1 MAFVNITKGTLNP
14 YKVNTQTLN
23 EGQFS
28 WMTSD
33 TGKQIGSEKQN
44 TIDVFMYDNE
54 GNQWHEDKYEGYGEF
69 GGMDFYTLL
78 AKMNGYS
85 DEDLI
90 LKLKGKDLRDIGI
103 DIAFGKIK
111 TKAKGN
117 KVLFPALV
125 EDPKFNW
132 KRHDFKNEPE
142 SDPDQSWYQEDEYE
156 AWDESNSIEKP
167 EGLDEGRVKQFTADL
182 NGMIKDIKRGY
193 GWIDP
198 EFVEDTWENTSD
210 TIEFELV
217 KLEIYRQLIKAGIL
231 AHADDNDEESAGKY
245 VKSLKDLNIAES
257 EVNESLAFSIAGGI
271 VLGVVGVIALV
282 NGAKVAAGLA
292 GIAIAKAGDA
302 AEAKRAAKRAAA
314 RLKDKKAI
322 LDPIAKKFEN
332 DDKLKQMYV
341 DLAPYMGTSNAKN
354 RASAKVRTEQLGI
367 IAKYIKSKLT
377 PDENAYFTDL
387 SKYLRTGAPE
397 TIEGGWHDDTDESVA
412 EGKKYTVSD
421 FKVGDR
427 VIIARGGNKPGV
439 VKKVTKAPNNL
450 VYVSW
455 NPKRPSDESQAFRAH
470 ELIPESVAEATVVMD
485 AIDPKSNVLKKLLK
499 KHNVKMKVLTMNGP
513 GGGHPEV
520 EMTGSREDLQAV
532 LADPN
537 GWDDSDLG
545 EYIEESLVNEAAS
558 LVDEVTGKAVKLPYK
573 TKDFRGDAITVK
585 GFTEPHKSSSSGRIQ
600 TDQGEFFPGVAGVKI
615 VGHKFEGVTEAKS
628 NIAKKWD
635 STNTMMDDLREFIT
649 DAKDAG
655 GEELVMDIADA
666 LKLMTNYAMGMTKES
681 KDLTW
686 NSLKESLG
694 LNEAR
699 SINKISKEHS
709 QVVVDM
715 KQTVDSWKE
724 AEGDRKSELLEMLR
738 ELNKRKSELEKEL
751 DDAVAGKD
759 RDVQLAL
766 EEAKNLAYL
775 EIDIKTIFKD
785 EQEG

>member
-1 MAFVNITKGTLNP
+1 MAFVNITKSTLNP

-28 WMTSD
+28 WMTLD
-33 TGKQIGSEKQN
+33 TEKQIGSEKQN

-54 GNQWHEDKYEGYGEF
+54 GNQWHEGNYEGYGEF

-156 AWDESNSIEKP
+156 QWDES
-167 EGLDEGRVKQFTADL
+167 LDEGTMSDIHMMAKAAKDSADF
-182 NGMIKDIKRGY
+182 IKTFFKKYGDKIKKTV
-193 GWIDP
+193 DST
-198 EFVEDTWENTSD
+198 TW
-210 TIEFELV
+210 
-217 KLEIYRQLIKAGIL
+217 
-231 AHADDNDEESAGKY
+231 
-245 VKSLKDLNIAES
+245 AES
-257 EVNESLAFSIAGGI
+257 LY
-271 VLGVVGVIALV
+271 
-282 NGAKVAAGLA
+282 KDTVAEAV
-292 GIAIAKAGDA
+292 
-302 AEAKRAAKRAAA
+302 AEAKNNFMKMYPNSTDLEQDIVAWYRSLKKDIGEKYAKEMRAD
-314 RLKDKKAI
+314 LVKA
-322 LDPIAKKFEN
+322 LMKE
-332 DDKLKQMYV
+332 
-341 DLAPYMGTSNAKN
+341 
-354 RASAKVRTEQLGI
+354 
-367 IAKYIKSKLT
+367 SKLT
-377 PDENAYFTDL
+377 
-387 SKYLRTGAPE
+387 
-397 TIEGGWHDDTDESVA
+397 
-412 EGKKYTVSD
+412 
-421 FKVGDR
+421 
-427 VIIARGGNKPGV
+427 
-439 VKKVTKAPNNL
+439 
-450 VYVSW
+450 
-455 NPKRPSDESQAFRAH
+455 
-470 ELIPESVAEATVVMD
+470 
-485 AIDPKSNVLKKLLK
+485 
-499 KHNVKMKVLTMNGP
+499 
-513 GGGHPEV
+513 
-520 EMTGSREDLQAV
+520 
-532 LADPN
+532 
-537 GWDDSDLG
+537 
-545 EYIEESLVNEAAS
+545 EAAS

-694 LNEAR
+694 LNEGR

-759 RDVQLAL
+759 RNVQLAL
-766 EEAKNLAYL
+766 EEGVKGYDIGPKLNEGFSTWEIEFEEGKVSGVDYAKAGKVSVKARNTVEAIKKAVK
-775 EIDIKTIFKD
+775 EVGNADDWMAVDIKSLTKI
-785 EQEG
+785 

>member
-28 WMTSD
+28 WMTLD
-33 TGKQIGSEKQN
+33 TEKQIGSEKQN

-54 GNQWHEDKYEGYGEF
+54 GNQWHEGNYEGYGEF

-156 AWDESNSIEKP
+156 QWDES
-167 EGLDEGRVKQFTADL
+167 LDEGTMSDIHMMAKAAKDSADF
-182 NGMIKDIKRGY
+182 IKTFFKKYGDKIKKTV
-193 GWIDP
+193 DST
-198 EFVEDTWENTSD
+198 TW
-210 TIEFELV
+210 
-217 KLEIYRQLIKAGIL
+217 
-231 AHADDNDEESAGKY
+231 
-245 VKSLKDLNIAES
+245 AES
-257 EVNESLAFSIAGGI
+257 LYKDTV
-271 VLGVVGVIALV
+271 
-282 NGAKVAAGLA
+282 
-292 GIAIAKAGDA
+292 
-302 AEAKRAAKRAAA
+302 AEA
-314 RLKDKKAI
+314 
-322 LDPIAKKFEN
+322 
-332 DDKLKQMYV
+332 
-341 DLAPYMGTSNAKN
+341 
-354 RASAKVRTEQLGI
+354 
-367 IAKYIKSKLT
+367 
-377 PDENAYFTDL
+377 
-387 SKYLRTGAPE
+387 
-397 TIEGGWHDDTDESVA
+397 
-412 EGKKYTVSD
+412 
-421 FKVGDR
+421 
-427 VIIARGGNKPGV
+427 
-439 VKKVTKAPNNL
+439 
-450 VYVSW
+450 
-455 NPKRPSDESQAFRAH
+455 
-470 ELIPESVAEATVVMD
+470 VAEATVVMD

-520 EMTGSREDLQAV
+520 EMTGSKEDLQAV

-694 LNEAR
+694 LNEGR

-759 RDVQLAL
+759 RNVQLAL

>member
-1 MAFVNITKGTLNP
+1 MAFVNITKSTLNP

-28 WMTSD
+28 WMTLD
-33 TGKQIGSEKQN
+33 TEKQIGSEKQN

-54 GNQWHEDKYEGYGEF
+54 GNQWHEGNYEGYGEF

-156 AWDESNSIEKP
+156 QWDES
-167 EGLDEGRVKQFTADL
+167 LDEGTMSDIHMMAKAAKDSADF
-182 NGMIKDIKRGY
+182 IKTFFKKYGDKIKKTV
-193 GWIDP
+193 DST
-198 EFVEDTWENTSD
+198 TW
-210 TIEFELV
+210 
-217 KLEIYRQLIKAGIL
+217 
-231 AHADDNDEESAGKY
+231 
-245 VKSLKDLNIAES
+245 AES
-257 EVNESLAFSIAGGI
+257 LY
-271 VLGVVGVIALV
+271 
-282 NGAKVAAGLA
+282 KDTVAEAV
-292 GIAIAKAGDA
+292 
-302 AEAKRAAKRAAA
+302 AEAKNNFMKMYPNSTDLEQDMVAWYRSLKKDIGEKYAKEMRAD
-314 RLKDKKAI
+314 LVKA
-322 LDPIAKKFEN
+322 LMKE
-332 DDKLKQMYV
+332 
-341 DLAPYMGTSNAKN
+341 
-354 RASAKVRTEQLGI
+354 
-367 IAKYIKSKLT
+367 SKLT
-377 PDENAYFTDL
+377 
-387 SKYLRTGAPE
+387 
-397 TIEGGWHDDTDESVA
+397 
-412 EGKKYTVSD
+412 
-421 FKVGDR
+421 
-427 VIIARGGNKPGV
+427 
-439 VKKVTKAPNNL
+439 
-450 VYVSW
+450 
-455 NPKRPSDESQAFRAH
+455 
-470 ELIPESVAEATVVMD
+470 
-485 AIDPKSNVLKKLLK
+485 
-499 KHNVKMKVLTMNGP
+499 
-513 GGGHPEV
+513 
-520 EMTGSREDLQAV
+520 
-532 LADPN
+532 
-537 GWDDSDLG
+537 
-545 EYIEESLVNEAAS
+545 EAAS

-694 LNEAR
+694 LNEGR

-759 RDVQLAL
+759 RNVQLAL
-766 EEAKNLAYL
+766 EEGVKGYDIGPKLNEGFSTWEIEFEEGKVSGVDYAKAGKVSVKARNTVEAIKKAVK
-775 EIDIKTIFKD
+775 EVGNADDWMAVDIKSLTKI
-785 EQEG
+785 

>member
-1 MAFVNITKGTLNP
+1 MAFVNITKSTLNP

-28 WMTSD
+28 WMTLD
-33 TGKQIGSEKQN
+33 TEKQIGSEKQN

-54 GNQWHEDKYEGYGEF
+54 GNQWHEGNYEGYGEF

-156 AWDESNSIEKP
+156 QWDES
-167 EGLDEGRVKQFTADL
+167 LDEGTMSDIHMMAKAAKDSADF
-182 NGMIKDIKRGY
+182 IKTFFKKYGDKIKKTV
-193 GWIDP
+193 DST
-198 EFVEDTWENTSD
+198 TW
-210 TIEFELV
+210 
-217 KLEIYRQLIKAGIL
+217 
-231 AHADDNDEESAGKY
+231 
-245 VKSLKDLNIAES
+245 AES
-257 EVNESLAFSIAGGI
+257 LY
-271 VLGVVGVIALV
+271 
-282 NGAKVAAGLA
+282 KDTVAEAV
-292 GIAIAKAGDA
+292 
-302 AEAKRAAKRAAA
+302 AEAKNNFMKMYPNSTDLEQDMVAWYRSLKKDIGEKYAKEMRAD
-314 RLKDKKAI
+314 LVKA
-322 LDPIAKKFEN
+322 LMKE
-332 DDKLKQMYV
+332 
-341 DLAPYMGTSNAKN
+341 
-354 RASAKVRTEQLGI
+354 
-367 IAKYIKSKLT
+367 SKLT
-377 PDENAYFTDL
+377 
-387 SKYLRTGAPE
+387 
-397 TIEGGWHDDTDESVA
+397 
-412 EGKKYTVSD
+412 
-421 FKVGDR
+421 
-427 VIIARGGNKPGV
+427 
-439 VKKVTKAPNNL
+439 
-450 VYVSW
+450 
-455 NPKRPSDESQAFRAH
+455 
-470 ELIPESVAEATVVMD
+470 
-485 AIDPKSNVLKKLLK
+485 
-499 KHNVKMKVLTMNGP
+499 
-513 GGGHPEV
+513 
-520 EMTGSREDLQAV
+520 
-532 LADPN
+532 
-537 GWDDSDLG
+537 
-545 EYIEESLVNEAAS
+545 EAAS

-694 LNEAR
+694 LNEGR

-759 RDVQLAL
+759 RNVQLAL
-766 EEAKNLAYL
+766 EEGLKGYDIGPKLNEGFSTWEIEFEEGKVSGVDYAKAGKVSVKARNTVEAIKKAVK
-775 EIDIKTIFKD
+775 EVGNADDWMAVDIKSLTKI
-785 EQEG
+785 

>member
-28 WMTSD
+28 WMTLD
-33 TGKQIGSEKQN
+33 TEKQIGSEKQN

-54 GNQWHEDKYEGYGEF
+54 GNQWHEGNYEGYGEF

-90 LKLKGKDLRDIGI
+90 LKLKGKELRDLGI

-156 AWDESNSIEKP
+156 QWDES
-167 EGLDEGRVKQFTADL
+167 LDEGTMSDIHMMAKAAKDSADFIKTFFKKYGDKIKKTVDSTTWAESLYKDTVAESVNEAEGTFKLRWLKDAPELADILRKDVLKLWKEHKLDDKKQNRPEGGKWGASYTFRKGHNKKNYIDTTELQWNRAEGPRRTAEDDENGGYEHIIKFVRDVKEVL
-182 NGMIKDIKRGY
+182 SKNGYESKFLPTGGPDRHDHLAIWHNKD
-193 GWIDP
+193 
-198 EFVEDTWENTSD
+198 V
-210 TIEFELV
+210 
-217 KLEIYRQLIKAGIL
+217 
-231 AHADDNDEESAGKY
+231 
-245 VKSLKDLNIAES
+245 VKSRDG
-257 EVNESLAFSIAGGI
+257 F
-271 VLGVVGVIALV
+271 
-282 NGAKVAAGLA
+282 AA
-292 GIAIAKAGDA
+292 D
-302 AEAKRAAKRAAA
+302 EA
-314 RLKDKKAI
+314 
-322 LDPIAKKFEN
+322 
-332 DDKLKQMYV
+332 
-341 DLAPYMGTSNAKN
+341 
-354 RASAKVRTEQLGI
+354 
-367 IAKYIKSKLT
+367 
-377 PDENAYFTDL
+377 
-387 SKYLRTGAPE
+387 
-397 TIEGGWHDDTDESVA
+397 
-412 EGKKYTVSD
+412 
-421 FKVGDR
+421 
-427 VIIARGGNKPGV
+427 
-439 VKKVTKAPNNL
+439 
-450 VYVSW
+450 
-455 NPKRPSDESQAFRAH
+455 
-470 ELIPESVAEATVVMD
+470 VAEATVVMD

-513 GGGHPEV
+513 GGGNPEV
-520 EMTGSREDLQAV
+520 ELTGDKKDLQAV

-545 EYIEESLVNEAAS
+545 EYIEESVNEAAS

-694 LNEAR
+694 LNEGR

-759 RDVQLAL
+759 RNVQLAL
-766 EEAKNLAYL
+766 EEAKSLAYL

-785 EQEG
+785 EQES